1 MEEINFTEKEILQEL
16 DLAFHQVSMYNHGR
30 IGDIKY
36 NFFLDLE
43 HGYCVSAGSRI
54 HLYADSARWALVF
67 ERNGY
72 HNRGFYTNIELNY
85 FGNCI
90 DYPKAD
96 GSNSND
102 ITNTSDIILIETS
115 EFQRIEN
122 KEGEEMENFEL
133 IGKDIQEIKIRDQFV
148 PFNNNHEDYEKV
160 GIEIRKEDNP
170 DHLIGFGDL
179 IRYLHETNSSI
190 IKATENDILKHIPND
205 IPKLMTIEEFHFE
218 SVYEE
223 TPPSQQETY
232 KLLAKIL
239 ITKDTSNWAPIEEP
253 NNSWKNWESGNL

>member
-1 MEEINFTEKEILQEL
+1 M
-16 DLAFHQVSMYNHGR
+16 HQHYPNDKQGV
-30 IGDIKY
+30 IKY

-43 HGYCVSAGSRI
+43 HGYSLTAGSRI
-54 HLYADSARWALVF
+54 HLYADSTRWALVF

-72 HNRGFYTNIELNY
+72 HNRGFFAEIELNY

-90 DYPKAD
+90 GYTTAE
-96 GSNSND
+96 GSNSSD
-102 ITNTSDIILIETS
+102 ITNTSNIILIETS
-115 EFQRIEN
+115 EFQRIAN
-122 KEGEEMENFEL
+122 KDGDDMENFEL
-133 IGKDIQEIKIRDQFV
+133 IEKDIQEIKIRDQIV

-160 GIEIRKEDNP
+160 GIEVRKEENP
-170 DHLIGFGDL
+170 NHLIGFGDL
-179 IRYLHETNSSI
+179 IRYLHETNSGI

-239 ITKDTSNWAPIEEP
+239 ITRDTSNWAPTEEP